1 MQLKQ
6 INKERYAKHYKQ
18 IMIGAVVVVAAI
30 ALTLSTLLIQLI
42 GNPEGSNFWLN
53 LSGVVVGGVVVLS
66 LLRRYREHDYM
77 YEVVYV
83 WELKQMLNKIY
94 RKQKKIMAA
103 VETGDREAMVIMNW
117 SYNGSEQL
125 YNLDNNTI
133 TMDDLHRSKKA
144 LEQTIEK
151 SGFTV
156 TMEDFQPAMLD
167 KF

>member
-18 IMIGAVVVVAAI
+18 IMIGAVIVVAAI

-42 GNPEGSNFWLN
+42 GNPGGSNFWLN
-53 LSGVVVGGVVVLS
+53 VTGVVVGGVAVLS
-66 LLRRYREHDYM
+66 LLRRNREHEYM

-83 WELKQMLNKIY
+83 WDLKQILNKIY

-103 VETGDREAMVIMNW
+103 VEAGDREAMVIMNW
-117 SYNGSEQL
+117 SYQGSEQL

-133 TMDDLHRSKKA
+133 TMEELHRSKKE
-144 LEQTIEK
+144 LQQTIEK
-151 SGFTV
+151 NGFTV
-156 TMEDFQPAMLD
+156 TTDDFRLDMLD